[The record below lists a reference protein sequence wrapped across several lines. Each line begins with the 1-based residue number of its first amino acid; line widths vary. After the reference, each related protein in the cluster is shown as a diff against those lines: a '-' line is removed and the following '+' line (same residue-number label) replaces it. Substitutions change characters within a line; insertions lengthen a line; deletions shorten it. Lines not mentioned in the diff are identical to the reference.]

1 MEMWLP
7 LVKNPKILWLS
18 RETLAGVV
26 IRPPKPWF
34 PSIVLERLSFWV
46 KRDKNHTCVYF
57 KPFNAVVI
65 NGHFSPEFINNNITD
80 VNSFE
85 WITQLRHRIEI
96 NTLIGSHYQ
105 GETNSTSSRIPI
117 SRTYEIG
124 LCTVQQLG
132 SRFVY
137 GYEYLGPT
145 PRLVMTPLTHRCFLA
160 LTTALRA
167 HYCGV
172 PVGLDGIG
180 KTETVRDLSKVWLVF
195 VISIS
200 SALVVDKLYVLSF
213 H

>member
-1 MEMWLP
+1 M
-7 LVKNPKILWLS
+7 
-18 RETLAGVV
+18 
-26 IRPPKPWF
+26 
-34 PSIVLERLSFWV
+34 LERLSF
-46 KRDKNHTCVYF
+46 YF
-57 KPFNAVVI
+57 KPFNADFI

-85 WITQLRHRIEI
+85 WMTQLRHRIEI
-96 NTLIGSHYQ
+96 NTLIGSPYQ

-124 LCTVQQLG
+124 LCSIQQLG

-180 KTETVRDLSKVWLVF
+180 KTETVRDLSKVYDWYLLSQFQALWLWIIYMCSPFIRNCDLSSLTDGGVF
-195 VISIS
+195 KFSI
-200 SALVVDKLYVLSF
+200 
-213 H
+213 